1 MKREQMKHEKLN
13 REQLL
18 ALIPHAGTMCLLDS
32 VEDYDE
38 SRIVCNSMSHQ
49 RDDNPLLTNARLSS
63 IHAIEYGAQA
73 MAVHGGLLAQ
83 KDNKN
88 IQQGYLVALRDIKLS
103 CEYLDDLMNPLEVT
117 AEKIMA
123 QGTSLIYSF
132 RVGSNNNVVASGR
145 VTVIQLGEQT

>member
-1 MKREQMKHEKLN
+1 MKREQLN

-18 ALIPHAGTMCLLDS
+18 ELIPHAGTMCLLDS

-38 SRIVCNSMSHQ
+38 SQIVCSSMSHQ
-49 RDDNPLLTNARLSS
+49 RDDNPLLTKARLSS

-83 KDNKN
+83 KDNKS

-103 CEYLDDLMNPLEVT
+103 CEYLDDLKNPLEVT

-132 RVGSNNNVVASGR
+132 RVSSNNNIVASGR